1 MEAIHMIGA
10 TIISDILLLMMIKR
24 KEECK
29 YKLQLIIFFGILAGV
44 INKAFLLS
52 NGIIF

>member
-1 MEAIHMIGA
+1 MIGI

-24 KEECK
+24 KEESK
-29 YKLQLIIFFGILAGV
+29 YKLQLIMIFGVIAGV
-44 INKAFLLS
+44 VNKLFLLS